1 MNNLIRRFGRK
12 ILIETRS
19 SGIYDDRGQFV
30 PGRKSTKEITCS
42 VQPLPTD
49 ELMKLPEGQRNK
61 DAIKIYSTV
70 PINVTKVKDGKS
82 SDVVIVDGKR
92 FEVFAVTDF
101 MQVGGT
107 MKLRYYR
114 ADCISEDE
122 GA

>member
-1 MNNLIRRFGRK
+1 MNLIKRFGRK
-12 ILIETRS
+12 ILLETNQP
-19 SGIYDDRGQFV
+19 GVYDDKGQFV
-30 PGRKSTKEITCS
+30 KGRKTVREITCS

-61 DAIKIYSTV
+61 DAIKVYSTV
-70 PINVTKVKDGKS
+70 PINVTKVKSGKT